1 MALVLPI
8 GEPVNEAERLAIAHL
23 RDHLAASYRVDPAFH
38 RVRDALRA
46 WFPMEAA

>member
-1 MALVLPI
+1 MAAVVAT

-23 RDHLAASYRVDPAFH
+23 RDHLPASYRVDPAFH
-38 RVRDALRA
+38 RVRDTLRA